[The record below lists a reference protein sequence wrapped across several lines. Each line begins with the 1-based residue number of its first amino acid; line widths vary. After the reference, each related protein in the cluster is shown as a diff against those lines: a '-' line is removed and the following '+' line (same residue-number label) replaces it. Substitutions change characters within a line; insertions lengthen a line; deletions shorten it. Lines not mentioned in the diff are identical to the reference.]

1 MWSRKYRAAK
11 NTAPSWQQKLK
22 SSFRIKESRNLWAQR
37 KDCSDSSIVLNNYC
51 SKPTRKGTP
60 VKEKK
65 GKGLAKK
72 PKVQRTTTTLAIGT
86 IDIIKNTGINSPAF
100 TVKVGKEILGRLEIG
115 SGSLIWYAKNV
126 QNPTKKLS
134 WKEFAK
140 LMES

>member
-1 MWSRKYRAAK
+1 
-11 NTAPSWQQKLK
+11 
-22 SSFRIKESRNLWAQR
+22 
-37 KDCSDSSIVLNNYC
+37 
-51 SKPTRKGTP
+51 